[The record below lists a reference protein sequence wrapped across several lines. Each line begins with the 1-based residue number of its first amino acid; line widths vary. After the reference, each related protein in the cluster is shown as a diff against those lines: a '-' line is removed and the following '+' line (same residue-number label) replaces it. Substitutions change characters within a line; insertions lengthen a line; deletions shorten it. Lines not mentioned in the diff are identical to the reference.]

1 MFCVSLRESP
11 TNFCNFFLGSD
22 GSMVFEAV
30 WWIGLDWVDDL
41 IDYTILLQSH
51 HSQTQSSLRTHPAVL
66 TVKLSSSYHRV
77 LFLGQSLRMTNN
89 LPFLRPFCM
98 QWKTNKYNSYLASY
112 LSLHGKWINT
122 GVWNMKVCLL
132 ADINRIWYCCMLLFR
147 AALNCSLG

>member
-1 MFCVSLRESP
+1 M
-11 TNFCNFFLGSD
+11 
-22 GSMVFEAV
+22 
-30 WWIGLDWVDDL
+30 
-41 IDYTILLQSH
+41 
-51 HSQTQSSLRTHPAVL
+51 L
-66 TVKLSSSYHRV
+66 TVKLSLSYHRV

-132 ADINRIWYCCMLLFR
+132 ADINRLWYCCMLLFR
-147 AALNCSLG
+147 ATLNCSLGKINCYIIYLILKPFLKDFQIHKTSLKYCSWLLKCYILEDSCLFSCNSPIYNVFIWDLLV